1 METLTLED
9 KLEILA
15 NKALKE
21 ITSLRNENELLQ
33 KEKSKFQQK
42 KELACGKLKVLLDNV
57 KQLKNDN

>member
-21 ITSLRNENELLQ
+21 IDSLRNENEHLQ
-33 KEKSKFQQK
+33 KEKSRFQQK
-42 KELACGKLKVLLDNV
+42 KELAAGKLKVLLDSV